1 MTAQS
6 FATMMALLAI
16 VSVGGAIALVVG
28 RVAKVEALHLDPGQA
43 LTAAW
48 AIATTATIG
57 SLVLSEIYHFT
68 PCKLC
73 WYQRIAMY
81 PLTVVLGFAAW
92 RRDLKTFRA
101 PALVFVG
108 IGSLLSTWHVLV
120 QRIPDLSGS
129 ASCDPTAPCT
139 AIWVDVFNVFTIP
152 TMALAGFVGIAA
164 LLLTTRTE
172 S

>member
-28 RVAKVEALHLDPGQA
+28 RVAGIRSLHLEAGQA

-48 AIATTATIG
+48 AIAMTATVG
-57 SLVLSEIYHFT
+57 SLILSEVYHFT

-81 PLTVVLGFAAW
+81 PLTVVLGVAAW
-92 RRDLKTFRA
+92 RRDLRSVRL
-101 PALVFVG
+101 PAMIFVAV
-108 IGSLLSTWHVLV
+108 GSSLSIWHILV
-120 QRIPDLSGS
+120 QRFPDLSGS

-152 TMALAGFVGIAA
+152 TMALAGFIGIAA
-164 LLLTTRTE
+164 LLLTTRIE